1 MSGDL
6 CPLSNVTI
14 VLELARINCQNSS
27 RIKHRKNNLAEKNR
41 FFLYSILRT
50 YAFILLAHKKCI
62 EELIYQSRR

>member
-27 RIKHRKNNLAEKNR
+27 RIKHRKNNLAAKTGS
-41 FFLYSILRT
+41 FYTAYCAHTHLFYLRT
-50 YAFILLAHKKCI
+50 K
-62 EELIYQSRR
+62 SV